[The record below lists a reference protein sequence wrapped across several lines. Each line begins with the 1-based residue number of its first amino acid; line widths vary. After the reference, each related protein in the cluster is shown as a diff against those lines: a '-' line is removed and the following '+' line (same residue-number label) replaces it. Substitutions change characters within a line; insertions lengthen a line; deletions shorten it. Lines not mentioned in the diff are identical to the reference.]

1 MDYAA
6 FLAIRERSWKLFEE
20 RLAEAQAR
28 PRAVGY
34 EDLELL
40 AVGYRQ
46 ILHDS
51 GLANARFPGTGAARR
66 LSRVAVLATRLLH
79 QEPRDSSASFVRF
92 WTQTFPRAF
101 RRNLTNTVA
110 AVFLFSVAAAFGF
123 GLATVQTS
131 IATAVLGREAV
142 AGLRDGHLWTES
154 LVRSVPA
161 SISSSA
167 IARNNLSVALIG
179 WAGGALAGIG
189 ALYVLFLNGFLLGAV
204 FGVTLHYSLANRLL
218 EFVSAHGPLEITL
231 ILVAA
236 AAGLRMGRAIVEASD
251 LPRRERLS
259 GAARDALVILLGCL
273 PWFIP
278 LGLIEG
284 FLSGSS
290 AVSQGGKA
298 ALGLCL
304 LVLFLTTAWNP
315 FMREETQ

>member
-6 FLAIRERSWKLFEE
+6 FLAIRERSWKEFEE

-34 EDLELL
+34 EDLEFL
-40 AVGYRQ
+40 ALRYRQ

-66 LSRVAVLATRLLH
+66 LARLALLATRLLRL
-79 QEPRDSSASFVRF
+79 EPRTSSFSFLRF
-92 WTQTFPRAF
+92 WTDTFPRAF
-101 RRNLTNTVA
+101 RRNSSNTLA
-110 AVFLFSVAAAFGF
+110 AVFLFLLGAAFGL
-123 GLATVQTS
+123 GLAAAQPSV
-131 IATAVLGREAV
+131 ATAVLGPDAI
-142 AGLRDGHLWTES
+142 ASLQDGRLWTES
-154 LVRSVPA
+154 LVRSVPP

-179 WAGGALAGIG
+179 WAGGALAAIG
-189 ALYVLFLNGFLLGAV
+189 ALYVIFLNGFLLGAV
-204 FGVTLHYSLANRLL
+204 FGVTLYYSLADRLL

-231 ILVAA
+231 ILVTAG
-236 AAGLRMGRAIVEASD
+236 AGLRMGRAVVEASD
-251 LPRRERLS
+251 VPR
-259 GAARDALVILLGCL
+259 RDALVILFGCL

-290 AVSQGGKA
+290 AVSPGVKA
-298 ALGLCL
+298 LLGASL
-304 LVLFLTTAWNP
+304 LGLFLTIAWNP
-315 FMREETQ
+315 FLKEETP